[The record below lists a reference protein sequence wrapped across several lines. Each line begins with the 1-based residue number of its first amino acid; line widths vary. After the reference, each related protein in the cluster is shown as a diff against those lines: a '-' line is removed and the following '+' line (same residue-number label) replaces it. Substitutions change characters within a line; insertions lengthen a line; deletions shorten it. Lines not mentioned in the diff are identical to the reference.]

1 MSPPPPSPPP
11 GLDIDVTD
19 ALHYLD
25 AVKARF
31 QDEPESYKEFLGVLS
46 ALKAGEIDMR
56 QCVQRVVE
64 MLRGYPELIV
74 GFNVF
79 LPRGAIL
86 DPVSDCTQEQCN
98 SFNSPQNTGAIVQL
112 PDSA

>member
-11 GLDIDVTD
+11 GLDVDVTD

-31 QDEPESYKEFLGVLS
+31 RDQPEAYKEFLGVLS
-46 ALKAGEIDMR
+46 ALKTGEIDLR
-56 QCVQRVVE
+56 QCVERVVE

-86 DPVSDCTQEQCN
+86 DP
-98 SFNSPQNTGAIVQL
+98 NTGAIVQL